1 MGYITREL
9 RGSVCLLTIDVPPV
23 NALNSQAYFD
33 LYQAMYDCAVD
44 DAVRVVVLTGA
55 GQKAFVAGADVKEF
69 LPLDSDTGAAFSHR
83 NGQVREYIRRF
94 PKPVI
99 CAINGVAFGGGC
111 SLALVC
117 DVRIASENAKL
128 SLSAINMGTI
138 EGLVY
143 AAGIGASGTVRKM
156 AYTGEPVT
164 AREALAAGLV
174 DEVVTSEEL
183 LPRCMELA
191 EKMAAKPPLALHRA
205 KEVLTIATEQAMAD
219 ALRQEETRI
228 AALWG
233 TEDKNEA
240 VRAFLEKRTPTFQG
254 K

>member
-1 MGYITREL
+1 MAYITKEL
-9 RGSVCLLTIDVPPV
+9 HGSVCVLTVDVPPV

-33 LYQAMYDCAVD
+33 LYQAMYDCAVND
-44 DAVRVVVLTGA
+44 TVRVVILTGT

-69 LPLDSDTGAAFSHR
+69 LPLNSETGAVFSRR
-83 NGQVREYIRRF
+83 NGEVREYIRRF

-143 AAGIGASGTVRKM
+143 AAGIGASGAVRKM
-156 AYTGEPVT
+156 AYTGEPIT
-164 AREALAAGLV
+164 AREALSAGLV
-174 DEVVTSEEL
+174 DEVVAPEEL
-183 LPRCMELA
+183 LSRCMSLA
-191 EKMAAKPPLALHRA
+191 QKMAAKPPLALRRA
-205 KEVLTIATEQAMAD
+205 KEVLTIAAEQAMD
-219 ALRQEETRI
+219 EALHQEETRI
-228 AALWG
+228 ATLWG

-240 VRAFLEKRTPTFQG
+240 VHAFLEKRTPEFQG